1 MDICSLLIEM
11 LSHWTHESFGQHFL
25 MVPYGPFQ
33 RYGGHFELSCEKK
46 AVLGCWGGKYMLLFA
61 LWASHNS
68 SYYSF
73 KIFLRF
79 WLVKTT
85 RIIYHIQL
93 LLTKFEKNLGH
104 IEPMTSKVQPAADY
118 WTVERE
124 NLGTRFCYFSW
135 AEKQRTKWRLLL
147 QERGHILIG

>member
-1 MDICSLLIEM
+1 MFPPDWNVKSLNSWKLWSTF
-11 LSHWTHESFGQHFL
+11 LDGTLWTF
-25 MVPYGPFQ
+25 PAIRRPFWIV
-33 RYGGHFELSCEKK
+33 LWKK
-46 AVLGCWGGKYMLLFA
+46 AVMGYWGGKYMLLFA

-68 SYYSF
+68 SYCSF
-73 KIFLRF
+73 KMFLRF

-118 WTVERE
+118 WAVERE

-147 QERGHILIG
+147 QERGQILIG